1 LVGHLVACLFGST
14 QPPQMQEDD
23 ADLEKQAAIRKI
35 RRLMDF
41 WKIEPEELEGVEST
55 LPPAAAVVRRQ
66 APVARYRHPVSGDT
80 WDGSGS
86 QPDWLKQALIR
97 EGYTVDELRC
107 VAPDL
112 GSVDPEPR

>member
-1 LVGHLVACLFGST
+1 MACLSGST
-14 QPPQMQEDD
+14 KPPQMQEDD

-41 WKIEPEELEGVEST
+41 WKIELEELEGVESSV
-55 LPPAAAVVRRQ
+55 PPAAAVVRRLAT
-66 APVARYRHPVSGDT
+66 APRYRHPVSGQT

-107 VAPDL
+107 VTPEAGGLDAGPD
-112 GSVDPEPR
+112 